1 MTQMGASFFLPAV
14 DLYDKLTPFY
24 HLIYAD
30 WKSTIRQHGEALDQI
45 IRSAG
50 VELPCAVLDAACG
63 IGTQTLGLASLGY
76 QVTASDFCAASVD
89 RAKNEAI
96 QRGLSIETAVADMRE
111 LYAHH
116 NRTFDVVIACDNAIP
131 HLLSDA
137 EILVALKE
145 FHRCT
150 APGGLCLISVR
161 DYTNVELRGP
171 AQLHPNG
178 VHQVEKSRYVLLQVW
193 NPLPPLHETIFYII
207 EHREG
212 ALPITHTSRA
222 ICYAVPIY
230 RLMRLMD
237 EAGFH
242 EVRRV
247 DGVFFQPVIIGRKKG
262 ERNETPDE
270 R

>member
-1 MTQMGASFFLPAV
+1 MMQLGASFFLPTIEG
-14 DLYDKLTPFY
+14 YDRLTPFY

-30 WKSTIRQHGEALDQI
+30 WKSTIRQHGEALDRI
-45 IRSAG
+45 IHSAG
-50 VELPCAVLDAACG
+50 VETPCAVLDAACG
-63 IGTQTLGLASLGY
+63 IGTQTLGLAALGY
-76 QVTASDFCAASVD
+76 KVTASDFKAESLE
-89 RAKNEAI
+89 RTRKEAI
-96 QRGLSIETAVADMRE
+96 QRGLSIQTRVADMRE

-116 NRTFDVVIACDNAIP
+116 QRTFDVVIACENAIP

-150 APGGLCLISVR
+150 SPGGLCLISVR

-178 VHQVEKSRYVLLQVW
+178 VHQVEKTRYVLLQVW
-193 NPLPPLHETIFYII
+193 NPVLPLHEIITYII

-212 ALPITHTSRA
+212 ALPVTHTSRET
-222 ICYAVPIY
+222 CYAVPIY

-247 DGVFFQPVIIGRKKG
+247 DGVFFQPVIIGRKKA
-262 ERNETPDE
+262 ERKETIDG
-270 R
+270 

>member
-1 MTQMGASFFLPAV
+1 MQMGASFFQPPV
-14 DLYDKLTPFY
+14 EFYDRLTPFY

-30 WKSTIRQHGEALDQI
+30 WKSTIRQQGEALDQI

-50 VELPCAVLDAACG
+50 LEAPCAVLDAACG
-63 IGTQTLGLASLGY
+63 IGTQTLGLATLGY
-76 QVTASDFCAASVD
+76 QVTASDFSAASVE
-89 RAKNEAI
+89 RAEREAT
-96 QRGLSIETAVADMRE
+96 QRGLSIETSVADMRE

-131 HLLSDA
+131 HLLSDS

-150 APGGLCLISVR
+150 APGGLCLLSIR
-161 DYTNVELRGP
+161 DYTTMEFSGP

-178 VHQVEKSRYVLLQVW
+178 VHQVEKTRYVLLQVW
-193 NPLPPLHETIFYII
+193 NPQPPLHETIFYII

-212 ALPITHTSRA
+212 ALPVTHTSRA

-230 RLMRLMD
+230 RLMRLMND
-237 EAGFH
+237 AGFQD
-242 EVRRV
+242 VRRV
-247 DGVFFQPVIIGRKKG
+247 DGVFMQPVIVGRKKG
-262 ERNETPDE
+262 ERNETANA